1 MATEISNKPE
11 KSVRLGKIVCGI
23 LRSAPLG
30 LTRAGQNCY
39 EFVLGLR
46 AIVPAKSVWRMLLM
60 CGREEAAK
68 TMWYWGQ
75 PWAVMVALVRHTVIL
90 GD

>member
-1 MATEISNKPE
+1 
-11 KSVRLGKIVCGI
+11 
-23 LRSAPLG
+23 
-30 LTRAGQNCY
+30 
-39 EFVLGLR
+39 
-46 AIVPAKSVWRMLLM
+46 MLLM